1 MVLWNNH
8 LGGLSK
14 VTSYQS
20 QSVCLFFF
28 YLPPPLTLS
37 FIRFYLCLLLLP
49 QSLNLSPGFTPALL
63 WPGAPWPVT
72 SERLLLRRWMQ
83 LQIRAK
89 TQVQPLQ
96 PRVNM

>member
-28 YLPPPLTLS
+28 LTSHPPLTLS

-63 WPGAPWPVT
+63 WPSNSMAGHVREAAPP
-72 SERLLLRRWMQ
+72 
-83 LQIRAK
+83 
-89 TQVQPLQ
+89 PLDAITD
-96 PRVNM
+96 

>member
-28 YLPPPLTLS
+28 LPPTPPRSLFYSFLSVFVVAATISQSLPGLYAGAPLARRSMAGHVREAAPPPLDAITD
-37 FIRFYLCLLLLP
+37 
-49 QSLNLSPGFTPALL
+49 
-63 WPGAPWPVT
+63 
-72 SERLLLRRWMQ
+72 
-83 LQIRAK
+83 
-89 TQVQPLQ
+89 
-96 PRVNM
+96 